1 LRTGTTSADCAD
13 GFACVT
19 DSGFSFCW
27 VTTTGG
33 GGGGHVNCAGCDLLP
48 DVQGYCG
55 TIAGSTQVCD
65 CPNGSPSPS
74 CTATPGAANTWCCP

>member
-1 LRTGTTSADCAD
+1 MQDAA
-13 GFACVT
+13 
-19 DSGFSFCW
+19 SGDAFCW

-33 GGGGHVNCAGCDLLP
+33 GGAGGGGGGGHVDCTGCGMLT
-48 DVQGYCG
+48 DVAGYCG
-55 TIAGSTQVCD
+55 SVPGTTQVCD